1 MEDLGR
7 CPALQKVR
15 FAVPTSNFAKTS
27 FTGPASTGWWFQPT
41 RLKNMSESQLGWWH
55 SQLNGKS
62 FKIPWFQSPPTSL
75 GSRTS
80 KSWFS
85 MLGVESLRCS
95 PLRGSSTSAHLHKAL
110 SRLPL
115 SPSFQVLSKP
125 VLSSCI
131 SFWTGFAGRWH
142 RRPCEAS
149 APQGYPGFRH
159 PGPSFF
165 LFRLFALQAPES
177 FSDLLRPSPVLSWHS
192 QGPPWW
198 FPFHH
203 SGLLSKPPLPEP
215 LRLLPVSFQ
224 LFLWLQVSHLSR
236 HSLGLCPV
244 NGRPNISGFYGLL
257 QKGSI

>member
-1 MEDLGR
+1 
-7 CPALQKVR
+7 
-15 FAVPTSNFAKTS
+15 
-27 FTGPASTGWWFQPT
+27 
-41 RLKNMSESQLGWWH
+41 MSESQLGWWH

-62 FKIPWFQSPPTSL
+62 LKIPWFQSPPTSL

-95 PLRGSSTSAHLHKAL
+95 QLRGSSASAHLHKAL

-177 FSDLLRPSPVLSWHS
+177 FSDLLRPSPILSWHS

-198 FPFHH
+198 FPFDH
-203 SGLLSKPPLPEP
+203 SGSSRAPETP
-215 LRLLPVSFQ
+215 SG
-224 LFLWLQVSHLSR
+224 
-236 HSLGLCPV
+236 LGLCPV
-244 NGRPNISGFYGLL
+244 NGRPLIFLALMGFCR
-257 QKGSI
+257 KGVSKEVSTPVVA